1 MADMPNWEGVMTPT
15 LRLMGDG
22 EVCHRRELQPR
33 IADEVGLTDRH
44 RKEMLPWGRQVKN
57 ENRIGWAMSFMTNV
71 GSLARPKRGHYQITD
86 AGRELIA
93 LFPHGT
99 KERDIARGYAEKVPT
114 RIILIDGPRLAD
126 LMIRYGVGVQAKVT
140 YTVVENDKD
149 FFA

>member
-22 EVCHRRELQPR
+22 KVCHRRELQPR
-33 IADEVGLTDRH
+33 VADEVGLTDRQ

-57 ENRIGWAMSFMTNV
+57 ENRIGWAKSFMTNV
-71 GSLARPKRGHYQITD
+71 G
-86 AGRELIA
+86 A
-93 LFPHGT
+93 LFPQGT

-114 RIILIDGPRLAD
+114 RIILIDGTRLAD

-140 YTVVENDKD
+140 YTVVENDED